1 MSLAR
6 DIADLGAVT
15 SRLDTVGG
23 SSGALSNRNLVI
35 NGAMQVA
42 QRGTSATTSG
52 YSTVDRFVCTF
63 SGHDEA
69 PTIAQHTLTSSDT
82 GVYEKGFRESFHITN
97 GNQTSGAGTADRLF
111 MQYRIEAQDIAKSGW
126 DYTSS
131 TSNITLSFYCKSS
144 VAQNFYGRLT
154 TADGTQQNYAFET
167 GSLTADTWTKITKT
181 ISGDSSITID
191 DNNDIGLS
199 IELVMF
205 RGTDTTDN
213 SVSLNAWHTYS
224 SSARMPD
231 NTSTWYTTNDATF
244 EITGV
249 QLEVGDT
256 ATDFEHRS
264 FGDELARCQ
273 RFTHVYAFSGSSGN
287 AGFET
292 YRYYS
297 TTNGYSSTYNFPVTM
312 RAAPS
317 ATLGSTPLIHA
328 PVNTANAGG
337 TIAFQ
342 SANTQSIVVTVTPST
357 DFGANQ
363 YSVILNTGN
372 VIYSAEL

>member
-1 MSLAR
+1 M
-6 DIADLGAVT
+6 AV
-15 SRLDTVGG
+15 SRINEAGLNINQYG
-23 SSGALSNRNLVI
+23 NRNLII

-131 TSNITLSFYCKSS
+131 SSNITLSFYCRSS

-154 TADGTQQNYAFET
+154 TQDGTQQNYAFET
-167 GSLTADTWTKITKT
+167 GSLTADTWTRITKT
-181 ISGDSSITID
+181 IPGNSSITID

-199 IELVMF
+199 VEIVMF

-213 SVSLNAWHTYS
+213 SVPLNAWQTYS

-249 QLEVGDT
+249 QLEVGET
-256 ATDFEHRS
+256 ATDFEHRTFADELQRCRRYAYLVGKENGKMFTS
-264 FGDELARCQ
+264 ACFARSGYLDLVYGPLPLLQELRASPTLTYGGNIRGTNFTRGYSTQTTTDLVTYDFGSTKLGGIRVTFPSDWTAGDEV
-273 RFTHVYAFSGSSGN
+273 FIGDHDGT
-287 AGFET
+287 GF
-292 YRYYS
+292 
-297 TTNGYSSTYNFPVTM
+297 
-312 RAAPS
+312 
-317 ATLGSTPLIHA
+317 
-328 PVNTANAGG
+328 
-337 TIAFQ
+337 
-342 SANTQSIVVTVTPST
+342 
-357 DFGANQ
+357 
-363 YSVILNTGN
+363 ILLD
-372 VIYSAEL
+372 AEL